1 MLRPQPTLLDLPL
14 RAPPCQL
21 SPFDVILDWAGDWRG
36 RDSILLNINLVQ
48 DQSYRGA
55 IFVDASLSAT
65 HSFACS
71 VVCERF
77 VGGINPVGEDRAD
90 QVGIKTK
97 RKCPLVFLANLYMEN
112 VFFLLSQ

>member
-77 VGGINPVGEDRAD
+77 VGGINPDGEDRAD
-90 QVGIKTK
+90 QVGII
-97 RKCPLVFLANLYMEN
+97 RENESPSVF
-112 VFFLLSQ
+112 